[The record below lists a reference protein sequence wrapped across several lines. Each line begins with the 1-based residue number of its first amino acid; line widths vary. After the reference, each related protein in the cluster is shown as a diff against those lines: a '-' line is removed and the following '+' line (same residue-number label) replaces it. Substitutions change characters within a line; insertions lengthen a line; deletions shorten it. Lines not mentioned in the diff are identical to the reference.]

1 MIIAVDGPA
10 AAGKGTIA
18 RALAAH
24 YGYHFLDTGSL
35 YRMVGLAALKAGG
48 EPIAP
53 ETAIA
58 AARNLDPTS
67 FSDAELR
74 SETVGAAASI
84 VAVIPQ
90 VRAAL
95 LDFQRSFARRAP
107 GAVLDGRDIG
117 TVVCPDADAK
127 LFITASPEIRA
138 RRRQAELGAA
148 DYTAVLADIRARD
161 ERDSRR
167 ATAPLVAAKDAVV
180 LDTSEMDFAAA
191 VASAILT
198 VEAKRALT
206 SDPSPPWGERAG

>member
-18 RALAAH
+18 RALARH

-48 EPIAP
+48 EPISP

-58 AARNLDPTS
+58 AARSLDPTS
-67 FSDAELR
+67 FTDAELR

-84 VAVIPQ
+84 VAVIPE

-95 LDFQRSFARRAP
+95 LDVQRSFARREP

-117 TVVCPDADAK
+117 TVVCPDAEAK
-127 LFITASPEIRA
+127 LFITASPEVRA
-138 RRRQAELGAA
+138 RRRQIELGSA
-148 DYTAVLADIRARD
+148 DYTAVLAEIRARD
-161 ERDSRR
+161 ARDSQR
-167 ATAPLVAAKDAVV
+167 ATSPLVAANDAVT
-180 LDTSEMDFAAA
+180 LDTSEMDITAA
-191 VASAILT
+191 VQAAIT
-198 VEAKRALT
+198 VVEARR
-206 SDPSPPWGERAG
+206 PP